1 MDYGKSDL
9 ADALA
14 AEYVLGTMHGGARR
28 RFEALLPAHV
38 ALRRA
43 TAAWQE
49 RLLPLTAAIDPVEP
63 PGEVW
68 RKISDRLDRR
78 KSVVTR
84 AWQRL
89 SFWRGFAALAS
100 VAAIGLAVLLASPRP
115 GAPPIVVVLAPTGA
129 AASAPGAAPIVAS
142 ISGDGAT
149 LVTRPIV
156 PVAAQPNLALELWA
170 VPTDGTGPRSLGV
183 LPTGAGATVALRGKV
198 LAGVDTL
205 AVSVEPP
212 GGSPTGK
219 PTGPIVYAGK
229 FSL

>member
-14 AEYVLGTMHGGARR
+14 ADYVLGTMRGGARR
-28 RFEALLPAHV
+28 RFEALLPGHV
-38 ALRRA
+38 ELRRA
-43 TAAWQE
+43 TAAWTD
-49 RLLPLTAAIDPVEP
+49 RLLPLTEAIDPVEP

-78 KSVVTR
+78 KSVTAG
-84 AWQRL
+84 AWQRV
-89 SFWRGFAALAS
+89 SFWRSFAALAS
-100 VAAIGLAVLLASPRP
+100 VAAIGFAVLLASPRP
-115 GAPPIVVVLAPTGA
+115 TAPPIVVVLAPTSA
-129 AASAPGAAPIVAS
+129 AASATGATPIVAS
-142 ISGDGAT
+142 ISGDGTT

-156 PVAAQPNLALELWA
+156 PVAAQADRALELWA
-170 VPTDGTGPRSLGV
+170 VPTDGSGPRSLGV
-183 LPTGAGATVALRGKV
+183 LPTGAGATVALRAKV

-205 AVSVEPP
+205 AVSVEPA

>member
-1 MDYGKSDL
+1 MDYGRSDL

-14 AEYVLGTMHGGARR
+14 AEYVLGTMRGGARR

-43 TAAWQE
+43 TSAWQE
-49 RLLPLTAAIDPVEP
+49 RLLPLSEAIDPVEP

-68 RKISDRLDRR
+68 RRISDRLDRR
-78 KSVVTR
+78 KSVATG

-89 SFWRGFAALAS
+89 SFWRALTAFAS
-100 VAAIGLAVLLASPRP
+100 VAVIGLAVLLASPRP

-129 AASAPGAAPIVAS
+129 AASAAAGSIVAS
-142 ISGDGAT
+142 ISGDGTT

-156 PVAAQPNLALELWA
+156 PVAAQPDRALELWA
-170 VPTDGTGPRSLGV
+170 VPADGSGPRSLGV

>member
-14 AEYVLGTMHGGARR
+14 AEYVLGTMRGAARR

-38 ALRRA
+38 ELRRA

-63 PGEVW
+63 SGEVW
-68 RKISDRLDRR
+68 RRISDRLDRR
-78 KSVVTR
+78 KTVATG

-89 SFWRGFAALAS
+89 SFWRVLTAFASL
-100 VAAIGLAVLLASPRP
+100 AAISLAVLLANPRP
-115 GAPPIVVVLAPTGA
+115 GAPPVVVVLAPTGA
-129 AASAPGAAPIVAS
+129 AASGIGASPIVAS
-142 ISGDGAT
+142 ISGDRTT

-156 PVAAQPNLALELWA
+156 PVVAQPDRALELWA
-170 VPTDGTGPRSLGV
+170 VPTDGSGPRSLGM
-183 LPTGAGATVALRGKV
+183 LPAGAGGTVALRGKV

-212 GGSPTGK
+212 GGSPSGK
-219 PTGPIVYAGK
+219 PTGPIVFAGK
-229 FSL
+229 FAL

>member
-9 ADALA
+9 AEALA
-14 AEYVLGTMHGGARR
+14 AEYVLGTMRGGARR
-28 RFEALLPAHV
+28 RFESLLPAHV
-38 ALRRA
+38 ELRSA

-49 RLLPLTAAIDPVEP
+49 RLLPLTEAIDPVEP

-78 KSVVTR
+78 KSVVTGT
-84 AWQRL
+84 WQRL

-100 VAAIGLAVLLASPRP
+100 VAALAAAAV
-115 GAPPIVVVLAPTGA
+115 GARTTTTAA
-129 AASAPGAAPIVAS
+129 AASAAGTSPIVAS
-142 ISGDGAT
+142 ISGDGT
-149 LVTRPIV
+149 SLVMRPIV
-156 PVAAQPNLALELWA
+156 PVAAQPDRALELWA
-170 VPTDGTGPRSLGV
+170 VPTDGTSPRSLGV
-183 LPTGAGATVALRGKV
+183 LPTGAGATVTLRAKV

>member
-1 MDYGKSDL
+1 MDYGRSDL

-14 AEYVLGTMHGGARR
+14 AEYVLGTMRGAARR

-38 ALRRA
+38 ELRRA

-49 RLLPLTAAIDPVEP
+49 RLLPLTEAIDPVEP

-68 RKISDRLDRR
+68 RRISDRLDRR
-78 KSVVTR
+78 KSVATG

-89 SFWRGFAALAS
+89 SFWRGLTAFAS

-115 GAPPIVVVLAPTGA
+115 AAPPVVVVLAPTGA
-129 AASAPGAAPIVAS
+129 AASGAAAGPIVAS
-142 ISGDGAT
+142 ISGDGTT

-156 PVAAQPNLALELWA
+156 PVAAQPDRALELWA
-170 VPTDGTGPRSLGV
+170 VPTDGSGPRSLGV

-205 AVSVEPP
+205 AVSVEPR

>member
-78 KSVVTR
+78 KSVVTG
-84 AWQRL
+84 AWHIGPTTL
-89 SFWRGFAALAS
+89 GALA
-100 VAAIGLAVLLASPRP
+100 
-115 GAPPIVVVLAPTGA
+115 
-129 AASAPGAAPIVAS
+129 
-142 ISGDGAT
+142 
-149 LVTRPIV
+149 
-156 PVAAQPNLALELWA
+156 
-170 VPTDGTGPRSLGV
+170 
-183 LPTGAGATVALRGKV
+183 
-198 LAGVDTL
+198 LAGQRDRL
-205 AVSVEPP
+205 ADR
-212 GGSPTGK
+212 
-219 PTGPIVYAGK
+219 
-229 FSL
+229 